1 MAYFQDKIDWKRQRK
16 RENKN
21 YRSIPFQPNGQRKFQ
36 KDRKKIHKIRKIPLL
51 NHFKPRQ
58 VGEG

>member
-1 MAYFQDKIDWKRQRK
+1 MAYFEDKIDWKRQRK

-21 YRSIPFQPNGQRKFQ
+21 YRSIPFPPNGQRKFH